1 MTTHRFPP
9 QAIALSHALTLQ
21 SELWQCPQVEGVT
34 IDGPDSRDL
43 DDAVW
48 IEPTSMGVILSV
60 HIADVSELV
69 QMGSILGSAKEV
81 MMYI

>member
-1 MTTHRFPP
+1 MTTHRFPKD
-9 QAIALSHALTLQ
+9 AIALSHALTLQ